1 MNGSGFPVL
10 QPSDSSSLLEKEAP
24 SRRAAN
30 LGRVSCFRSSFR
42 EGDKRGDCDLQLDGR
57 IRSVGTL
64 DGRGGRESEDA
75 HVAIAVVAGT
85 SFQVKGIS
93 HSNDKGVVVCPPSSG
108 STRGDGMRIRYP
120 MLRHFLTAE
129 EVPRWFGLSIVLIYL
144 VGLGSVAHYGIAQ
157 ARREGA
163 INSQHNGRFAI
174 RLLAEQ
180 LSVVPGGG
188 LSEAR
193 QVEVWQS
200 ELQRF
205 AANVPVRWLRLV
217 DDERRVLASTDPGQ
231 IDTVLTGDVPAAS
244 EQSVWEVV
252 PMRVAGHA
260 SPDVFVRVRLS
271 RADATTSGSPDDS
284 SPGAGLAFFLEAR
297 LLPGPVAV
305 TGVADQA
312 RILATVLVVLGAL
325 FVVYRCLR
333 EQLRGVSRIADQL
346 RSSRGQWEEDLR
358 SLRIGD
364 SVDYATVAWND
375 LIDMA
380 QGLQETVQRS
390 EANEELSRVLQRSG
404 GGALAEALNAVPEG
418 ILYITDEVRFE
429 YVNAAACR
437 FFGWSA
443 EDARQTTL
451 TEATATG
458 IGAEVLD
465 VVRDSLQSDGSYQSR
480 SETPSTE
487 DVAGGDRSTYR
498 IRVVPLQRGRQTGEC
513 VVLIRDISQQI
524 RSERAR
530 EEFITQVTHELRTP
544 LTNIRAYVETLSS
557 GMFEDPSVITECYN
571 VITKETRRLSRLVED
586 ILSVSQLEVG
596 SIELHV
602 DDVDL
607 KTLLTESVRD
617 VRGLADEKNI
627 DVQLVLPAKLEPVRG
642 DRDKLAVV
650 INNLLGN
657 AIKYTRAEGN
667 IVVGCRVNGGE
678 MAVSIKDN
686 GIGIDPAD
694 HARMFE
700 KFQRA
705 SDPDV
710 QSETGSGIGLYTAR
724 EIVRRHRGDI
734 ALISEK
740 GQGSTFVVRLP
751 LQETRATVLTAA
763 EEV

>member
-1 MNGSGFPVL
+1 M
-10 QPSDSSSLLEKEAP
+10 A
-24 SRRAAN
+24 
-30 LGRVSCFRSSFR
+30 
-42 EGDKRGDCDLQLDGR
+42 
-57 IRSVGTL
+57 ITL
-64 DGRGGRESEDA
+64 
-75 HVAIAVVAGT
+75 IPGT

-93 HSNDKGVVVCPPSSG
+93 HSIDKGVVVCPPSPG
-108 STRGDGMRIRYP
+108 STRGDGMRIKYP
-120 MLRHFLTAE
+120 VLRHFLTAE

-163 INSQHNGRFAI
+163 INSQHNGRFAL

-180 LSVVPGGG
+180 LSVLPGGG
-188 LSEAR
+188 LSDVAKI
-193 QVEVWQS
+193 EVWQS
-200 ELQRF
+200 KLERF

-217 DDERRVLASTDPGQ
+217 DDERRVLASTDPVQ
-231 IDTVLTGDVPAAS
+231 IDTVLTGEVPAAS
-244 EQSVWEVV
+244 EQAVPEVV
-252 PMRVAGHA
+252 PLRVSGHVL
-260 SPDVFVRVRLS
+260 PDVFVRVRLS
-271 RADATTSGSPDDS
+271 RAETSASGSPDHS
-284 SPGAGLAFFLEAR
+284 FPGPDPALFLEAR
-297 LLPGPVAV
+297 LLPEPVAV
-305 TGVADQA
+305 TGGGNQA
-312 RILATVLVVLGAL
+312 RMLATVLVVLGAL

-364 SVDYATVAWND
+364 SVDHTTAAWND
-375 LIDMA
+375 LIEMA

-404 GGALAEALNAVPEG
+404 GGALADALNAVPEG
-418 ILYITDEVRFE
+418 ILYMTDEVRFE
-429 YVNAAACR
+429 YVNAVACR
-437 FFGWSA
+437 LLGWTT
-443 EDARQTTL
+443 EDARQKTL

-458 IGAEVLD
+458 IGAEVLN
-465 VVRDSLQSDGSYQSR
+465 VVRSSLQSDGSYQSR
-480 SETPSTE
+480 SETSSTE
-487 DVAGGDRSTYR
+487 DGAGGDRSTYR
-498 IRVVPLQRGRQTGEC
+498 IRVIPLQRGRQTGEC

-524 RSERAR
+524 RSELAR

-557 GMFEDPSVITECYN
+557 GMFEDPGVITECYN

-596 SIELHV
+596 TIELHI

-657 AIKYTRAEGN
+657 AIKYTPAEGN
-667 IVVGCRVNGGE
+667 VVVGCRVKSGE
-678 MAVSIKDN
+678 MAISVKDN

-694 HARMFE
+694 HARIFE

-724 EIVRRHRGDI
+724 EIVRRHRGEI
-734 ALISEK
+734 ELISKK

-751 LQETRATVLTAA
+751 LQETRATVLSAA
-763 EEV
+763 KEAQAPCLPY